1 MNLFRKKTTLPEG
14 PARMSVSPSASK
26 KEIGNP
32 AASIGLVIPE
42 APNYDEERGRQLA
55 RSDSYATFFK
65 TGVGLFYHETACT
78 AEKHLA
84 EIEEALPATPKRWN
98 PPIAQPFA
106 AKSSRPN
113 SVWSASPRNAQPA
126 RLVKPVKLAK
136 PVRHAHLAQPSRRR
150 SRP

>member
-84 EIEEALPATPKRWN
+84 KSRRRSPATPKRWN

-106 AKSSRPN
+106 ARSSRPN
-113 SVWSASPRNAQPA
+113 SVWSASPRNAQP
-126 RLVKPVKLAK
+126 VKPVKLAK

>member
-1 MNLFRKKTTLPEG
+1 MNLFRKKITLPEG

-65 TGVGLFYHETACT
+65 TGVGLFYHE
-78 AEKHLA
+78 
-84 EIEEALPATPKRWN
+84 
-98 PPIAQPFA
+98 
-106 AKSSRPN
+106 
-113 SVWSASPRNAQPA
+113 
-126 RLVKPVKLAK
+126 
-136 PVRHAHLAQPSRRR
+136 
-150 SRP
+150 

>member
-1 MNLFRKKTTLPEG
+1 MNLFRKKITLPEG

-42 APNYDEERGRQLA
+42 APNYDGQRARQLA
-55 RSDSYATFFK
+55 CSDSYATFFK

-84 EIEEALPATPKRWN
+84 EIEEALTRYTETMESTYRAAIRSQIIQAEQRLDRITPKR
-98 PPIAQPFA
+98 A
-106 AKSSRPN
+106 AR
-113 SVWSASPRNAQPA
+113 PA
-126 RLVKPVKLAK
+126 RQTHQARQASQPRA
-136 PVRHAHLAQPSRRR
+136 PHATLEMKE
-150 SRP
+150 